1 MKEYD
6 RTICFNHDI
15 DNLLKGEQENIR
27 ENNSP
32 EYDELLELANTLR
45 ETDFSTESDAKEKI
59 WHNLRSNHQVKSL
72 WFKQKG
78 DFTMKKLFKQYRP
91 GYIMGVGALIAVLA
105 VTFIFPGTMEAVAN
119 NIAKVFKVGKGV
131 TIIQTDGES
140 RPAPLLSKE
149 QLSSEK
155 VKVAVEGE
163 NSETN
168 SDSQVKDIIHKSIA
182 EAQKAVDFK
191 VLVPEYL
198 PTGYTLKEAKTMEL
212 VGADINSEEAKS
224 SRYYLTVKFA
234 GQEKDITVFYRLVN
248 EETAYETGTEN
259 EIEAVKINDTIG
271 AWEDSGH
278 LIWEQ
283 DGVSYNMICKGI
295 SKEEAVKIAKSFK

>member
-32 EYDELLELANTLR
+32 EYDELLELAKTLLK
-45 ETDFSTESDAKEKI
+45 TDFGTESDAKEQI
-59 WHNLRSNHQVKSL
+59 WQNLKCSNRRKKL
-72 WFKQKG
+72 WFKKKEE
-78 DFTMKKLFKQYRP
+78 FTMKKLFKQYRP

-105 VTFIFPGTMEAVAN
+105 ITFIFPGTMEAVAN

-155 VKVAVEGE
+155 VKVVGEGE
-163 NSETN
+163 N